1 MKCILVDVPK
11 VGNDGYLI
19 TVECYMWIVLQP
31 GNRQRFTEESTEGK
45 REISGEKVLVVVEK
59 VC

>member
-1 MKCILVDVPK
+1 MDVPK
-11 VGNDGYLI
+11 VGNDRYLI

-45 REISGEKVLVVVEK
+45 REISGEKVLVLVEK